1 MKILFIGDNRGS
13 SLAQYQSLK
22 KIYKNVD
29 IVSPSKI
36 LFFKRS
42 SIREKIFSY
51 IFWHISPKLFEPI
64 INKYL
69 LSKIKNTKYN
79 LIVVRSIEFIG
90 LKLILILKNYTKKIV
105 MNCSDNPFVSRDNKR
120 WDLCKP
126 ALKHYDLL
134 IFHQFSRIKQ
144 ARRYNLK
151 KTLFLYPPYDKKS
164 HSPPKM
170 NFKEKR
176 ELKNDIIF
184 IGTWFP
190 TRGRFMKKLYDKGLK
205 FKIYGSRWNKD
216 KYFNQMKNIIVLGH
230 VDFPLYSKL
239 IYCSKI
245 ALGLVSEENL
255 DEITRRSIEI
265 PAIGSLLCAKRTKT
279 HKKLFIENKEAIF
292 FKNADEC
299 VQKCKKILNNAKLLK
314 KISLNGHL
322 KVTKKLNLSVDNM
335 MKKIVFFSMKK

>member
-1 MKILFIGDNRGS
+1 MKILFIGEHSGNS
-13 SLAQYQSLK
+13 FIQYQSLK

-29 IVSPSKI
+29 IISPSRI
-36 LFFKRS
+36 IFS
-42 SIREKIFSY
+42 NKIFSY

-64 INKYL
+64 INNYL
-69 LSKIKNTKYN
+69 LHKIKNTKYN
-79 LIVVRSIEFIG
+79 LIYVMSLEFIG
-90 LKLILILKNYTKKIV
+90 LKLILILKNYTEKIV
-105 MNCSDNPFVSRDNKR
+105 AYCADNPFSKRDHKR

-126 ALKHYDLL
+126 ALRHFDL
-134 IFHQFSRIKQ
+134 IVFHQFSRIKQ
-144 ARRYNLK
+144 AKRYNLK
-151 KTLFLYPPYDKKS
+151 KTLFVYPSYNKKL

-170 NFKEKR
+170 SFKEKK

-190 TRGRFMKKLYDKGLK
+190 KRGKFMKKLYDKGLK
-205 FKIYGSRWNKD
+205 FKIYGTGWNKD
-216 KYFNQMKNIIVLGH
+216 RYFDQMKNIIVLGH
-230 VDFPLYSKL
+230 VNFLLYSKL

-255 DEITRRSIEI
+255 DDITRRSIEI
-265 PAIGSLLCAKRTKT
+265 PAIGSLLCAKRTKI

-292 FKNADEC
+292 FKNANEC
-299 VQKCKKILNNAKLLK
+299 IQKCKKILNNEKLLK

-322 KVTKKLNLSVDNM
+322 QVTKKLKLSVDDM